1 MQINVSHL
9 LVMFLLVVF
18 RNIISQ
24 VLVSRVPFHDE
35 LFVIDLVDHI
45 KVVLLAFTGLNAA

>member
-1 MQINVSHL
+1 MQINVSYL
-9 LVMFLLVVF
+9 LVMLLLVVL

-24 VLVSRVPFHDE
+24 VLVARVPFHDE

-45 KVVLLAFTGLNAA
+45 KVVLLHRS